1 MTRFYQLI
9 LFFAV
14 CFFSTGLLAQDPI
27 ISIQGTLKDA
37 NGASVA
43 DGERSVTFRLYDV
56 PTGGTAL
63 WEETATVNVIGGIY
77 SHNLGTVT
85 PLVEGNF
92 ATNVFLGVE
101 VGGLE
106 LSPRTEM
113 TYAPYAL
120 SVLAA
125 QKVAQQGCSGQV
137 GDIKYS
143 ILNPTQFAEQNGD
156 CWVPMDGRAIPGTAL
171 AGYGHANVP
180 DMSGLF
186 IRATEY
192 NDGNDPGRS
201 AMAATS
207 MQADDN
213 KAHTHTM
220 EEAGSHMHGYQDSYL
235 SRVGQSATSQG
246 STSGVNVPR
255 TGTSAW
261 MRNYYDDDSIDFRN
275 SLSNQSTFSSGD
287 HTHPINESG
296 GPEARPKNMNFYIYI
311 RVD

>member
-1 MTRFYQLI
+1 MTRFFSLLLI
-9 LFFAV
+9 FAV
-14 CFFSTGLLAQDPI
+14 SLGSTTLLAQDPI

-43 DGERSVTFRLYDV
+43 DGERGVIFRLYDV
-56 PTGGTAL
+56 PIGGTAL

-85 PLVEGNF
+85 PLVEANF
-92 ATNVFLGVE
+92 VTNVFLGVE

-120 SVLAA
+120 SVQAA
-125 QKVAQQGCSGQV
+125 QTIAKLGCSGQV

-156 CWVPMDGRAIPGTAL
+156 CWIPMDGRAIPGTAL

-192 NDGNDPGRS
+192 NDGNDPDRS
-201 AMAATS
+201 PMAPATL
-207 MQADDN
+207 QGDEN
-213 KAHTHTM
+213 KEHDH
-220 EEAGSHMHGYQDSYL
+220 YVDL
-235 SRVGQSATSQG
+235 ITS
-246 STSGVNVPR
+246 T
-255 TGTSAW
+255 
-261 MRNYYDDDSIDFRN
+261 D
-275 SLSNQSTFSSGD
+275 GD
-287 HTHPINESG
+287 HNHTTNIGYETDSENSDAGNVQNYARNFPEGSDNRTSSTNGDHNHSVQGNSNVSG
-296 GPEARPKNMNFYIYI
+296 GAEARPKNMNFYIYI

>member
-1 MTRFYQLI
+1 MKNSLEMTRFFTLVLLCAAFLCSSN
-9 LFFAV
+9 LF
-14 CFFSTGLLAQDPI
+14 AQNPI

-37 NGASVA
+37 NGASIA
-43 DGERSVTFRLYDV
+43 DSERSVTFRLYDV
-56 PTGGTAL
+56 ASGGTAL
-63 WEETATVNVIGGIY
+63 WEETAMVNVIGGIY
-77 SHNLGTVT
+77 SHNLGSVT
-85 PLVEGNF
+85 PLVEANF
-92 ATNVFLGVE
+92 ATTLYLGVE

-120 SVLAA
+120 SVAST
-125 QKVAQQGCSGQV
+125 QKVAQGGCSGQV

-171 AGYGHANVP
+171 EGYGYANVP

-201 AMAATS
+201 PMAAASLQGDELGSHNHS
-207 MQADDN
+207 MQPGGLHSHGNNAPGGGQGLAYMDGTTTPGTIDN
-213 KAHTHTM
+213 TGGEINVGNTRALTINDGGEHTH
-220 EEAGSHMHGYQDSYL
+220 AI
-235 SRVGQSATSQG
+235 
-246 STSGVNVPR
+246 NN
-255 TGTSAW
+255 TG
-261 MRNYYDDDSIDFRN
+261 
-275 SLSNQSTFSSGD
+275 GD
-287 HTHPINESG
+287 EN
-296 GPEARPKNMNFYIYI
+296 RPKNMNFYIYI